1 MTLGPRDPK
10 PSANQWMDELLRQVN
25 GLPEVEAAGAVYL
38 RPLALGPI
46 GQEKTTR
53 IRCPSRS
60 WRATRRYRAAGPC
73 LAGEWVLAGIGL
85 GLLCSIAATK
95 AIGSMLF
102 GVRGPDATTYA
113 AVVTLVAAVVAIA
126 AYLPA
131 RRAAFVDPMMLL
143 KRD

>member
-1 MTLGPRDPK
+1 
-10 PSANQWMDELLRQVN
+10 V
-25 GLPEVEAAGAVYL
+25 
-38 RPLALGPI
+38 RPVLF
-46 GQEKTTR
+46 
-53 IRCPSRS
+53 
-60 WRATRRYRAAGPC
+60 